1 MKSKEEQRD
10 YQEQVDYDAVAHRL
24 EQEAPDLTYP
34 EMRLI
39 ADSVILPSPSQIQV
53 LRGHKLSVTSVAL
66 SADGRKVVSGSK
78 DGDILICTFELNFQ
92 NFSYLYLIGDLETSA
107 KIRRLRCKRYSH
119 VGHDY
124 VTSVAPSQDGNL
136 LCSGGKDGRINIWDF
151 ETGEFLRTLQHEGG
165 VTGLSVRT
173 GHNQLFSCG
182 ADKSVKLWTLDGFG
196 FVDSMYGHEA
206 PIQDIDSLARQRA
219 ITCGGRDHTIRIWKV
234 LEDSQLVF
242 DTEKFCWGSMDTVR
256 LISEDHFV
264 AGSSSGCLSLWSVFR
279 KSPVFV
285 SEHAHA
291 EVDSR
296 EAWISSLCSVRHT
309 DLLMSGSNDGF
320 VRFWKYDKAKQVLEE
335 VKRLQQTGF
344 VNSLASTNGSL
355 LVAGI
360 GQEHKQGRWWN
371 VKKAVNSVVVIPL
384 KFNDN

>member
-1 MKSKEEQRD
+1 MSVGHQVSRSVCHCDPFANAYDEEISVQEELLELQSNKELKPSLQQDFLGVVYLVNCDCPESYIGDWSYNVAKIQPAHVFCELHPECLKSARGNTCSDTWPVGNVERRVYNECNEPEETAHEKRFRLAKKFLEEMKSKEEQRD

-78 DGDILICTFELNFQ
+78 DGDILIW
-92 NFSYLYLIGDLETSA
+92 DLETSA

-242 DTEKFCWGSMDTVR
+242 DTEKLVYT
-256 LISEDHFV
+256 
-264 AGSSSGCLSLWSVFR
+264 
-279 KSPVFV
+279 
-285 SEHAHA
+285 
-291 EVDSR
+291 
-296 EAWISSLCSVRHT
+296 
-309 DLLMSGSNDGF
+309 LL
-320 VRFWKYDKAKQVLEE
+320 
-335 VKRLQQTGF
+335 T
-344 VNSLASTNGSL
+344 SLAYRL
-355 LVAGI
+355 LQILLGLD
-360 GQEHKQGRWWN
+360 GHC
-371 VKKAVNSVVVIPL
+371 
-384 KFNDN
+384 